1 MSPMDRGQSLART
14 LWRPLYLSGGVLFVA
29 MGVIGIF
36 VPVWPT
42 TIFFIMALWAFK
54 RSSPPLEAWLLNH
67 RLFGRTLRDWEQ
79 GRSMRRRAKVVSI
92 SAIWL
97 CMAISA
103 ALTQKPYAW
112 AILGGIGIALTVYL
126 ATRPTAPE

>member
-1 MSPMDRGQSLART
+1 MSPIQRGQTLART

-67 RLFGRTLRDWEQ
+67 RLFGQTLRDWEES
-79 GRSMRRRAKVVSI
+79 RSMRTRAKVVSI

-97 CMAISA
+97 CLAISCA
-103 ALTQKPYAW
+103 MTQKPFVW
-112 AILGGIGIALTVYL
+112 AILGAVGLALTLYL
-126 ATRPTAPE
+126 WTRPTAER